1 MTQDAVVSPFRPVRH
16 EHDVCIDDALDAAD
30 ALCAKLGVRLTAL
43 RRRVLELVWGGHG
56 PILAYDILDLLRDE
70 RMRDQKRG
78 AAPPTVY
85 RALDFLLANGLIHR
99 IESLNAY
106 IGCGAPS
113 DGHAGQFLICG
124 DCGSVG
130 ELDDPDITRLIA
142 AKAEA
147 MGFAVAH
154 QTIEAMGLCPECAR
168 HGAQVGD

>member
-1 MTQDAVVSPFRPVRH
+1 MTEDTVVSPFWPVRH
-16 EHDVCIDDALDAAD
+16 AHDACVDDALDAAEK
-30 ALCAKLGVRLTAL
+30 LCARQSVRLTKL

-56 PILAYDILDLLRDE
+56 PMGAYDILDQLRDE
-70 RMRDQKRG
+70 RQRDGHKG

-85 RALDFLLANGLIHR
+85 RALDFLLSNGLIHR

-113 DGHAGQFLICG
+113 VGHQGQFLICG

-130 ELDDPDITRLIA
+130 ELDDPDITKLIA

-147 MGFAVAH
+147 MGFSITH
-154 QTIEAMGLCPECAR
+154 QTIEATGLCPECAKS
-168 HGAQVGD
+168 DD

>member
-1 MTQDAVVSPFRPVRH
+1 MTEDAVVSPFRPVRH
-16 EHDVCIDDALDAAD
+16 AHDACIDDALDAAD
-30 ALCAKLGVRLTAL
+30 ALCAKEGVRLTAL

-56 PILAYDILDLLRDE
+56 PLGAYDILDRLRDD
-70 RMRDQKRG
+70 RRRDGERG

-113 DGHAGQFLICG
+113 ENHAGQFLICG

-130 ELDDPDITRLIA
+130 ELDDPDITALIA
-142 AKAEA
+142 AKAKA
-147 MGFAVAH
+147 MGFAIDH
-154 QTIEAMGLCPECAR
+154 QTIEATGLCPECSKSA
-168 HGAQVGD
+168 D